1 MNITTN
7 YFGNPIILG
16 KYMTLF
22 SNEILFFEGDINY
35 TWIHY
40 SINSNKKILAKTL
53 SEIEDRINSDNFLR
67 VSRKHLV
74 NRKFITEFG
83 RDYVLL
89 SDDTILPVARRR
101 RKLFYAFGNN

>member
-1 MNITTN
+1 MKITAN
-7 YFGNPIILG
+7 YFGNPINLG

-40 SINSNKKILAKTL
+40 SINSSKKVLAKTL
-53 SEIEDRINSDNFLR
+53 SEIEDKINSDNFVR

-74 NRKFITEFG
+74 NRKFITEIG

-89 SDDTILPVARRR
+89 SDNTVLPVARRR
-101 RKLFYAFGNN
+101 RKLFYELRNN

>member
-1 MNITTN
+1 MNITAN

-16 KYMTLF
+16 KYTTLF

-40 SINSNKKILAKTL
+40 SMSSSKKVLSKTL
-53 SEIEDRINSDNFLR
+53 SEVEEKVNSDNFVR

-74 NRKFITEFG
+74 NRKFIVEIG
-83 RDYVLL
+83 KGYVVL
-89 SDDTILPVARRR
+89 SDKTVLPVSRRR
-101 RKLFYAFGNN
+101 RREVSRD